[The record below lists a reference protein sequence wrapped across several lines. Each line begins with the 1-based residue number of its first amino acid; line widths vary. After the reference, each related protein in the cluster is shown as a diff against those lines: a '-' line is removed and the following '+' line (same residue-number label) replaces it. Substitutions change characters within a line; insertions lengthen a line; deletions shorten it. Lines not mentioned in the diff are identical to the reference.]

1 MFKRT
6 IVLVT
11 GGFDPLHEGHI
22 EYFNAAKALAK
33 SYPSLYEEEAGNGGH
48 LWVGLN
54 SDEWLARKKG
64 APFMTFVSRH
74 VVISNLRSVDNVIQ
88 VNDDDGTSI
97 DAIKQVIDFTGGA
110 PDTRIVFANGG
121 DRNLGNVPEMKWA
134 AEHAP
139 EVIFEFGVGGESKLN
154 SSSWILKNWKNV
166 QEQNS

>member
-33 SYPSLYEEEAGNGGH
+33 SYPILYDEEEATSGGY

-54 SDEWLARKKG
+54 SDEWLSRKKG
-64 APFMTFVSRH
+64 ASFMSFISRH
-74 VVISNLRSVDNVIQ
+74 VVISNIRAVDNVIQ

-97 DAIKQVIDFTGGA
+97 DAIKQVLSYY
-110 PDTRIVFANGG
+110 PKDTRIVFANGG
-121 DRNLGNVPEMKWA
+121 DRTLGNVPEMKWA
-134 AEHAP
+134 AENAP
-139 EVIFEFGVGGESKLN
+139 EVIFEFGVGGEEKQN
-154 SSSWILKNWKNV
+154 SSSWILKNWNNV
-166 QEQNS
+166 QKQNN